1 MTIVPLPDGLVGI
14 VMPNNANTPFLIFD
28 ARSIIGR
35 RVTTDSD
42 EGTIIAVDIGPNGMR
57 ATIRLNDGVCVR
69 VDMVGDCLAFVA
81 G

>member
-1 MTIVPLPDGLVGI
+1 MTIVPLPDGLVGL

-28 ARSIIGR
+28 ARAIIGR
-35 RVTTDSD
+35 RVTTDSN

-57 ATIRLNDGVCVR
+57 ATIRLNGGGVVR
-69 VDMVGDCLAFVA
+69 VDMVGDDLAFVA

>member
-14 VMPNNANTPFLIFD
+14 VLANNANTPFLIFD

-57 ATIRLNDGVCVR
+57 ATIRLNDGGVVR

>member
-14 VMPNNANTPFLIFD
+14 VMPNNANTPFLIFE
-28 ARSIIGR
+28 AREIIGR
-35 RVTTDSD
+35 RVTTDAD

-57 ATIRLNDGVCVR
+57 ATIRLNGGGVVR
-69 VDMVGDCLAFVA
+69 VDMVGDGFAFVA

>member
-28 ARSIIGR
+28 ARAIIGR

-42 EGTIIAVDIGPNGMR
+42 DGTIIAVDIGPNGMR
-57 ATIRLNDGVCVR
+57 ATIRLNAGGVVR
-69 VDMVGDCLAFVA
+69 VDMVGDDFAFVA

>member
-14 VMPNNANTPFLIFD
+14 VMPNNANTPFLIFE
-28 ARSIIGR
+28 ARSIVGR
-35 RVTTDSD
+35 RVATDFD

-57 ATIRLNDGVCVR
+57 ATIRLNGGGVVR
-69 VDMVGDCLAFVA
+69 VDVVGDGLAFVA

>member
-14 VMPNNANTPFLIFD
+14 VLANNANTPFLIFD

-57 ATIRLNDGVCVR
+57 ATIRLNAGGVVR
-69 VDMVGDCLAFVA
+69 VDMVGDGFAFVA